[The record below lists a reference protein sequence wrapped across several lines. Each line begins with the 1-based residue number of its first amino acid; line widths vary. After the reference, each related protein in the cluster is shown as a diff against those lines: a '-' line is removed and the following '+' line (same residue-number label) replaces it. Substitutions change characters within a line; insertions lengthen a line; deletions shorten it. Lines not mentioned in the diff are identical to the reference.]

1 LIQIE
6 KIQIYDLWRMIGDHL
21 QIIYRSF
28 TDQDSSRFYLSFRKH
43 DQMARPLPR
52 HLAQWGL
59 GAWQGRGSRFEA
71 MARRSPLAVV
81 LALLV
86 LQWHGVFLMVSDG

>member
-1 LIQIE
+1 
-6 KIQIYDLWRMIGDHL
+6 
-21 QIIYRSF
+21 
-28 TDQDSSRFYLSFRKH
+28 
-43 DQMARPLPR
+43 MARPLPR

-59 GAWQGRGSRFEA
+59 GAWQGRGSRFKA

-86 LQWHGVFLMVSDG
+86 LQWHGVFLTVSDG